1 MKKLNFEELE
11 RVNGGAA
18 QGEETSEKRGDAIVY
33 AKDGVS
39 IMMSI
44 EDFDWLVSQY
54 GIEFAQML
62 TSKEIAELVVKRH
75 FVLKFGGK

>member
-11 RVNGGAA
+11 MVNGGAA
-18 QGEETSEKRGDAIVY
+18 QGKETSEKRGAAIVY

-75 FVLKFGGK
+75 IVLKLGTV